1 MSHAARKVFISAG
14 ELSGEMLAVALVRQ
28 MKKLDPSLQFY
39 GVAGDLL
46 KAEGVVSL
54 VHSKDL
60 SVIGFAEVLGL
71 LPRIVRI
78 EEEIFRCLDLI
89 KPDIAILVDYPGF
102 HFRLAPSLKARK
114 IKVVQ
119 YVAPKVWAWGQHR
132 VAKLRNH
139 FDLVLGVLPFEAEFF
154 SSHSVPYRYVG
165 SPHID
170 RVNAIQPCQSALE
183 FKTESSLIALLPG
196 SRNGEIKRILNPL
209 LQIAEKLTA
218 MDNKL
223 RFVIPVA
230 AGLDFEEILKKIGDY
245 FGTPIA
251 QKGDFADIANIRVIR
266 GKSLEIMKSA
276 DFAVVTSGT
285 ATLEC
290 ALLETP
296 LVVIYRASFL
306 SYQIGIR
313 LLKVNWIGLVNLC
326 AGKELAKEFVQNLD
340 PSEISRYI
348 FSIVSDS
355 SLLSQKRQE
364 LTALRKN
371 FSGQAETQASKE
383 ILKLLEAK

>member
-1 MSHAARKVFISAG
+1 MSHMARKVFISAG

-46 KAEGVVSL
+46 KAEGVESL

-78 EEEIFRCLDLI
+78 EEEIFRSLDRI

-102 HFRLAPSLKARK
+102 HFRLAPSLKARN

-132 VAKLRNH
+132 VSKLRNH
-139 FDLVLGVLPFEAEFF
+139 FDLVLGVLPFEVEFF

-170 RVNAIQPCQSALE
+170 RVDAIQPCQSSLR
-183 FKTESSLIALLPG
+183 FKAESSLIALLPG
-196 SRNGEIKRILNPL
+196 SRNGEIKRILIPL
-209 LQIAEKLTA
+209 LQIAEKLTV
-218 MDNKL
+218 MDKKL
-223 RFVIPVA
+223 RFVIPIA
-230 AGLDFEEILKKIGDY
+230 AGLNFDEILKKIGNY
-245 FGTPIA
+245 FGAPIA
-251 QKGDFADIANIRVIR
+251 KKGDFADIANIRVIR
-266 GKSLEIMKSA
+266 GKSLEVMKAA

-296 LVVIYRASFL
+296 LVVIYRASLL
-306 SYQIGIR
+306 SYHIGIR
-313 LLKVNWIGLVNLC
+313 LLKVKWIGLVNLC

-340 PSEISRYI
+340 PTEISNYI
-348 FSIVSDS
+348 FRIVSDS
-355 SLLSQKRQE
+355 SLLSEKKQE
-364 LTALRKN
+364 LAALRRN
-371 FSGQAETQASKE
+371 FYGQAEALASKE
-383 ILKLLEAK
+383 ILKLLEVK

>member
-1 MSHAARKVFISAG
+1 MSHMARKVFISAG

-46 KAEGVVSL
+46 KAEGVESL

-71 LPRIVRI
+71 LPRLVRI
-78 EEEIFRCLDLI
+78 EEEIFRSLDRI

-102 HFRLAPSLKARK
+102 HFRLAPSLKARN

-132 VAKLRNH
+132 VSKLRNH
-139 FDLVLGVLPFEAEFF
+139 FDLVLGVLPFEVEFF
-154 SSHSVPYRYVG
+154 ISHSVPYRYVG

-170 RVNAIQPCQSALE
+170 RVDVIQPCQSSLR
-183 FKTESSLIALLPG
+183 FKVESSLIALLPG
-196 SRNGEIKRILNPL
+196 SRNGEIKRILIPL
-209 LQIAEKLTA
+209 LQIAEKLTV
-218 MDNKL
+218 MDKKL
-223 RFVIPVA
+223 RFVIPIA
-230 AGLDFEEILKKIGDY
+230 AGLDFDEILKKIGNY
-245 FGTPIA
+245 FGAPITK
-251 QKGDFADIANIRVIR
+251 KGDFADIANIRVIR
-266 GKSLEIMKSA
+266 GKSLEVMKAA

-306 SYQIGIR
+306 SYHIGIR
-313 LLKVNWIGLVNLC
+313 LLKVKWIGLVNLC

-340 PSEISRYI
+340 PTEISNYI
-348 FSIVSDS
+348 FRIVSDS
-355 SLLSQKRQE
+355 SLLSEKKQE
-364 LTALRKN
+364 LAALRRN
-371 FSGQAETQASKE
+371 FYGQAEALASKE
-383 ILKLLEAK
+383 ILKLLEVK

>member
-102 HFRLAPSLKARK
+102 HFRLAPSLKVRK

-170 RVNAIQPCQSALE
+170 RVSAIQPCQSALE

-218 MDNKL
+218 MDKKL

-230 AGLDFEEILKKIGDY
+230 AGLDFDEILRKIGDY
-245 FGTPIA
+245 FGLPIA
-251 QKGDFADIANIRVIR
+251 QKGDFADVANIRVIR

-306 SYQIGIR
+306 SFQIGIR
-313 LLKVNWIGLVNLC
+313 LLKVKWIGLVNLC

-364 LTALRKN
+364 LTALRRN
-371 FSGQAETQASKE
+371 FYGQAEAQASKE
-383 ILKLLEAK
+383 ILKLLEAN